1 MHAYIQCA
9 KTYTA
14 NTYMHRYI
22 QKYKKKTTKKSIL
35 AEYVRQKS
43 QKTLSELIAF
53 IPTGGSNLHKHAG
66 KLVCSASR
74 LLPLYGGPGIMSTV
88 NIYMPA
94 PNAVGRLIKFF
105 SYRHF
110 Q

>member
-1 MHAYIQCA
+1 MHAYIQHA

-35 AEYVRQKS
+35 VEYVRQKS

-53 IPTGGSNLHKHAG
+53 IPTGGSNLHKHATREG
-66 KLVCSASR
+66 RKTGVFSLPTPSPLWRSWDYEHGEYPHAS
-74 LLPLYGGPGIMSTV
+74 PKCCGSI
-88 NIYMPA
+88 N
-94 PNAVGRLIKFF
+94 
-105 SYRHF
+105 
-110 Q
+110 